1 MKMTKVSMAVA
12 KIQKAIDELEKAIIT
27 KDTKVLSVSSVSQL
41 SKFKKTF
48 SNILT
53 IIKSDNL
60 PPKNERVIGI
70 SRIIVDQWPFDLELG
85 SIIIDAEQAYKEI

>member
-1 MKMTKVSMAVA
+1 MKMTKVKKAVV

-27 KDTKVLSVSSVSQL
+27 QDIKVLSVSSVSQL
-41 SKFKKTF
+41 TKFKETF
-48 SNILT
+48 SNILM

-70 SRIIVDQWPFDLELG
+70 SRVIVDQWPFDLELG
-85 SIIIDAEQAYKEI
+85 IIIIDAEQAYKEI

>member
-1 MKMTKVSMAVA
+1 MKMTKVKKAVV

-27 KDTKVLSVSSVSQL
+27 QDIKVLSVSSVSQL
-41 SKFKKTF
+41 TKFKETF

-70 SRIIVDQWPFDLELG
+70 SSVIVDQWPFDLELG
-85 SIIIDAEQAYKEI
+85 VIIIDAEQAYKEI